1 MGIFTS
7 VLFQILGSFF
17 SRFCEKISAH
27 AMLGNEVAY
36 HMVGRPSA
44 SHRERGIGTKTVRH
58 ES

>member
-7 VLFQILGSFF
+7 VLFQISGSFF
-17 SRFCEKISAH
+17 CRFCEKISAH

-44 SHRERGIGTKTVRH
+44 SNRERGMGRKL
-58 ES
+58 